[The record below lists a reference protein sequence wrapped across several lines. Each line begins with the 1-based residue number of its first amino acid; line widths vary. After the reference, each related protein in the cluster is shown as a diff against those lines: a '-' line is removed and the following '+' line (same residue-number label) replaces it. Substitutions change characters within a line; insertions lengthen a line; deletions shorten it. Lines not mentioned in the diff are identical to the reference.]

1 MLLGMVKQKH
11 QDRCGNETLD
21 HAQKEWAATTA
32 QRAVHARRVHEEEL
46 AHAVQ
51 SARKIAE
58 DDAMARAATYHSVL
72 ISSAITAAVADLKQH
87 LLEEHSQAMQETA
100 SKAVHMVA
108 SSAESIL
115 DPRRAS
121 CKAARD
127 FDLVLDKAESA
138 LSPRLNALR
147 WVWRV
152 WRALSVR
159 TRATTQCYCSAP
171 RGLRRCMRMWLSVC
185 IQLVALRRGGALTH
199 RLQKGVQWLA
209 RPRGKRDRYF
219 LSLHITPG
227 YGKSEQ
233 SMADLVHF
241 HCAYQEKCQRLLNA
255 ASGLALRLDNVR
267 RALNSG
273 MMSRSAR
280 SIALGAL
287 RSTRV

>member
-1 MLLGMVKQKH
+1 MWENDFSQKVCALPVFHFMASVRLSTLATPATPDWSCRRNKSRSSSSKSCNGSTSYIGSPILHWDDAILRSSSVRSYFADVRTQFLGVSMQQALEPKAPHDCSEEALDLERENQYLRMLLGMVKQKH

-21 HAQKEWAATTA
+21 HARKEWAATTA

-115 DPRRAS
+115 DPRREHLA
-121 CKAARD
+121 KRRAT

-138 LSPRLNALR
+138 LSPR
-147 WVWRV
+147 
-152 WRALSVR
+152 
-159 TRATTQCYCSAP
+159 
-171 RGLRRCMRMWLSVC
+171 
-185 IQLVALRRGGALTH
+185 
-199 RLQKGVQWLA
+199 
-209 RPRGKRDRYF
+209 
-219 LSLHITPG
+219 
-227 YGKSEQ
+227 
-233 SMADLVHF
+233 
-241 HCAYQEKCQRLLNA
+241 
-255 ASGLALRLDNVR
+255 
-267 RALNSG
+267 
-273 MMSRSAR
+273 
-280 SIALGAL
+280 
-287 RSTRV
+287 